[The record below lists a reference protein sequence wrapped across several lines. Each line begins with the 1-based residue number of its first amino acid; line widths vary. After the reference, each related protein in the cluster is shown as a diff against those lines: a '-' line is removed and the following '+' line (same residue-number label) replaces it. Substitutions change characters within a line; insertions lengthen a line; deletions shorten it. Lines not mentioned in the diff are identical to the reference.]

1 MTADDSVNRPQN
13 ARPTDTAAQLRAK
26 GDALQNRMKSAA
38 EVADAKAKGAI
49 ANARLNAAEGKG
61 ELQKRLDQARSDA
74 PARSNAPTRSDP
86 QARSDPRPPSE
97 ADR

>member
-1 MTADDSVNRPQN
+1 MAADDSVNRPQN

-26 GDALQNRMKSAA
+26 GEALQNRMKSAA
-38 EVADAKAKGAI
+38 EVAEAKAKSAI
-49 ANARLNAAEGKG
+49 ANARLTAAEGKG
-61 ELQKRLDQARSDA
+61 ELQKRVDQARSDA
-74 PARSNAPTRSDP
+74 PARSDA